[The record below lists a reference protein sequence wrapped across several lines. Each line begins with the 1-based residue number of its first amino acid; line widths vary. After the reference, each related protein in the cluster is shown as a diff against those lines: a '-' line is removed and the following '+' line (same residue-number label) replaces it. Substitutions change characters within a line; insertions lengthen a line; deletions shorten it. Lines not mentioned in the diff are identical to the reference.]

1 MIWKSNTLSRQLTRD
16 ELNDLGPYNLEGAIN
31 DSLYNSEIMC
41 RIQQTKEV
49 WRLKL
54 FIGRVVEVKISSYFL

>member
-49 WRLKL
+49 
-54 FIGRVVEVKISSYFL
+54 